1 MVERILDAAGMVLH
15 ARGLAEFGTRQTAEA
30 AGISVGSL
38 YQYFD
43 SKEALLQALGGR
55 MIGEFQTEIQQVIPR
70 LNQAQPRDFIRILI
84 TSAYTVLDRDGGRNL
99 TLMRHWKELN
109 LSADVASVERVL
121 MQYVE
126 LLSNSQPLL
135 RSMPDKQRTLYIGI
149 NAVFFNLMRYASEP
163 SPYFSRDEL
172 VEGLVEML
180 ELYVQSRILNVTGAG
195 KPAGDN

>member
-1 MVERILDAAGMVLH
+1 MVERILDAAGNVLH
-15 ARGLAEFGTRQTAEA
+15 ENGLAEFGTRQTAEA

-43 SKEALLQALGGR
+43 SKEAILRALGGR
-55 MIGEFQTEIQQVIPR
+55 MVSEFQSEIQKVIPR
-70 LNQAQPRDFIRILI
+70 LNQAPSRDFIRILI
-84 TSAYTVLDRDGGRNL
+84 TSAYAVLDRDGGRNL

-109 LSADVASVERVL
+109 LSADVGSVERVL

-126 LLSNSQPLL
+126 LLSNTQPLL

-163 SPYFSRDEL
+163 SPYFSREEL

-180 ELYVQSRILNVTGAG
+180 ELYVQSRILSATAAG
-195 KPAGDN
+195 KPDADS